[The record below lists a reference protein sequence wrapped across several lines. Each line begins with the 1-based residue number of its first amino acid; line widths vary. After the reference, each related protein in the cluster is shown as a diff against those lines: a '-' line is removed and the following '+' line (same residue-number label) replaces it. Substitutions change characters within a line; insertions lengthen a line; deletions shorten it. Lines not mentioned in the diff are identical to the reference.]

1 MWHKYSQHN
10 ILRKIIA
17 QKIEDIL
24 RMREYNT
31 QTPRGLGEAKQRY
44 IERAKNLNPQ
54 EHSGELNSIWD
65 EYLKELKQ
73 YSSFQNEQFP
83 SYESWRVDNSFEKIE
98 SIILEKDPKFYTQLE
113 KKFEESGEPDFET
126 YKRRKI
132 EDKARDIYNA
142 EKDLNVISSNF
153 NLGTESGNPL
163 NTYNEAKKNWAL
175 KVAEDYKEQI
185 PTTTPSGSQTVT
197 LFIGYPGAGK
207 SRYIEPE
214 GGDSNNPVR
223 MTNYG
228 VLVDPDEY
236 QRDLIGYQGGAGS
249 QNTLIYAVSVVKPE
263 IQKDA
268 LSKGN
273 DIVVP
278 MVGGT
283 PDLILN
289 EAVRNLVEGYQVK
302 VVIVPTDLAT
312 SHQRSLGRAG
322 TEGNRLIMPST
333 GGGNPAEAFVA
344 THEII
349 NNPAPDFTDIFSKK
363 LFTKLGFTP
372 AQMKKLPEEEKRSMR
387 ENYAKKISF
396 ETAE

>member
-1 MWHKYSQHN
+1 MWYRYSKYN
-10 ILRKIIA
+10 LRQRIA

-24 RMREYNT
+24 KMREYNAK
-31 QTPRGLGEAKQRY
+31 TPQGLNEAKQRY
-44 IERAKNLNPQ
+44 IDQANKLNPNDNS
-54 EHSGELNSIWD
+54 EELGNIWGD
-65 EYLKELKQ
+65 YVNELRQ
-73 YSSFQNEQFP
+73 HSSFQNEQFP
-83 SYESWRVDNSFEKIE
+83 SYEAWRTNNSFEKIE
-98 SIILEKDPKFYTQLE
+98 NIILEKDPKFYSQLE

-126 YKRRKI
+126 FKIRKI
-132 EDKARDIYNA
+132 EEKARDIYNS
-142 EKDLNVISSNF
+142 EKDLNVMSSQF
-153 NLGTESGNPL
+153 SLGSEGENPL
-163 NTYNEAKKNWAL
+163 NTYNEAKKTWAL
-175 KVAEDYKEQI
+175 KVAEEYKEMI
-185 PTTTPSGSQTVT
+185 PVTTPSGSQTVT

-278 MVGGT
+278 MVGGS

-289 EAVRNLVEGYQVK
+289 EAVRNLVEGYQVR

-322 TEGNRLIMPST
+322 TEGNRLIMPT
-333 GGGNPAEAFVA
+333 ITGGNPADAFKE
-344 THEII
+344 TQQII
-349 NNPAPDFTDIFSKK
+349 NNPNPDFTDIFSKK

-372 AQMKKLPEEEKRSMR
+372 AQIKKLPDEEKKSLRDK
-387 ENYAKKISF
+387 YAKMISF
-396 ETAE
+396 ETAG